1 MTDGLRVK
9 MFGGFSVC
17 WNGQYLIEHS
27 ARMNKPQELLA
38 LLLARADEKLTNEQL
53 MEALWES
60 DEVENPVGALKNA
73 VYSIRKLLQKSA
85 PGVQFIVMEN
95 GRYQWNP
102 QIPLELDIHR
112 FEVLTEDLFG
122 QEKTLEEQLKEARE
136 ILTLYS
142 GELLPGLNSRQWV
155 IQENSYYRQKYLRTV
170 KYMAGLLSGRGTRA
184 DLEEVL
190 DICNRAALFEPLHE
204 ELYEYMFSAMR
215 GLDMKQAVLSYYPVV
230 SNLFYDELGEKLP
243 ERLRDV
249 YLWASEGS
257 NQIKEDLC
265 QVQQDL
271 SEVTKDT
278 RPIRGAYYC
287 EYEMFKHVYHM
298 VARNAARSGDHVI
311 IMLITLLPRKT
322 ELLQK
327 QESVRY
333 MLQLKEVIKNT
344 LRKGDVFSRYSR
356 NQYILMLPVRSALD
370 VTVVQKRLKTACQSH
385 MEKKNLIID
394 MKSQMLEP
402 VV

>member
-1 MTDGLRVK
+1 M
-9 MFGGFSVC
+9 
-17 WNGQYLIEHS
+17 
-27 ARMNKPQELLA
+27 
-38 LLLARADEKLTNEQL
+38 
-53 MEALWES
+53 
-60 DEVENPVGALKNA
+60 
-73 VYSIRKLLQKSA
+73 
-85 PGVQFIVMEN
+85 
-95 GRYQWNP
+95 
-102 QIPLELDIHR
+102 
-112 FEVLTEDLFG
+112 
-122 QEKTLEEQLKEARE
+122 
-136 ILTLYS
+136 
-142 GELLPGLNSRQWV
+142 
-155 IQENSYYRQKYLRTV
+155 
-170 KYMAGLLSGRGTRA
+170 
-184 DLEEVL
+184 
-190 DICNRAALFEPLHE
+190 
-204 ELYEYMFSAMR
+204 
-215 GLDMKQAVLSYYPVV
+215 
-230 SNLFYDELGEKLP
+230 
-243 ERLRDV
+243 
-249 YLWASEGS
+249 
-257 NQIKEDLC
+257 C

-311 IMLITLLPRKT
+311 IMLITLLPRKS

-370 VTVVQKRLKTACQSH
+370 VTVVQKRLETACQSH